1 MMRTEE
7 EIRMYMRDTEDEL
20 AYWREEYRRAK
31 LTPYQTAM
39 GYDEYVSRIIVELSS
54 RIAALRWVLGEN
66 LESM

>member
-1 MMRTEE
+1 MRSEE
-7 EIRMYMRDTEDEL
+7 EIRRYLHETQKEIE
-20 AYWREEYRRAK
+20 YWKNEYHRIR